1 MLDIRET
8 KAFSTFKD
16 RLLNYFFNKFT
27 GIHQLICLFLINNS
41 CLTNAL
47 FFSIC
52 RIVGDNWDLEVKARY
67 QTKFQNNKS
76 LHYFHVKDRVAAQG
90 LDNKRPPQKSIGEIK
105 MREFLPTTEVQEAIV
120 ADLVNIIPRVLGI
133 ISYTLQYIQ
142 EGCHLPHPSSTI
154 GNGKCLTSSSKIG
167 SCRNVRGMGKSMV
180 VFRLFEKLRYSNE
193 RSTKFDSLP
202 RKEVYT

>member
-8 KAFSTFKD
+8 KALSTFKD
-16 RLLNYFFNKFT
+16 RLFNYFLNKFT
-27 GIHQLICLFLINNS
+27 GIHQLIGLFLINNS

-76 LHYFHVKDRVAAQG
+76 SHYFHVKDRVAAQG
-90 LDNKRPPQKSIGEIK
+90 LDNKRPQNSIGEIK

-180 VFRLFEKLRYSNE
+180 DFRLFEKRRYSNE
-193 RSTKFDSLP
+193 RSTKLDCLP